1 MFNVGQHV
9 NSGWVGFN
17 SDDGEKVIFLRPR
30 LSLRD
35 HLDACA
41 DDDGDDDVLPAVFLL
56 WCKSV
61 LPSPTRLLPFKT
73 KHLRTEIK
81 YEYCTVGQIVTKVT
95 NCTITDIP
103 DLQNQF
109 FLEHCLQIRA

>member
-1 MFNVGQHV
+1 MFLILLNANDWETQSTIIFPCVFNIGQHV

-17 SDDGEKVIFLRPR
+17 SDGGEKVIFLRPR

-41 DDDGDDDVLPAVFLL
+41 DDDGDDDVLLAVFLL
-56 WCKSV
+56 WCRSV

-73 KHLRTEIK
+73 KHLGRQIK
-81 YEYCTVGQIVTKVT
+81 YRYCAVSSVLVY
-95 NCTITDIP
+95 
-103 DLQNQF
+103 
-109 FLEHCLQIRA
+109 